1 MSEKQHI
8 TTFSADIEQQT
19 VKKVVWRILPFLIV
33 CYLIAIIDRGN
44 IGMASLQMNEDL
56 GLSKAVFGL
65 ASSLFFVGYFLF
77 EVPSNLAM
85 QKIGAKIWISRIMVS
100 WGIISV
106 CTAFVESANTLYVL
120 RFLLGAAEAGFF
132 PGVILYL
139 TYWIP
144 GKYRARVIAT
154 FMVAIPA
161 ANFIGSPISGL
172 ILSLDGWYGLRG
184 WHWLFILEGFPAVI
198 LGIAAFFL
206 LSNRPSNASWLNDEQ
221 KAWLNATLDA
231 ENAKKK
237 AIGHISLW
245 QLLRHKHIWLMALIY
260 AGASAAGSTLSVW
273 SPQLLKS
280 YGLDN
285 LTTGLMNA
293 IPYGLAS
300 ILMIVWGR
308 SSDRSGERRWHTALT
323 LFLIA
328 GGLLSAFI
336 TNSLTGSVV
345 ILSLVLIGA
354 YSMKGPFWALASG
367 WMSSTTA
374 AAGLAA
380 IGAMANLIGGGLMV
394 NVYGIINQATGSH
407 TLAMMP
413 LAVLCAIGG
422 IAVLIMGRKKELTI
436 NVENGAS
443 PVSK

>member
-56 GLSKAVFGL
+56 GLSKAVFGF

-172 ILSLDGWYGLRG
+172 ILSLDGWLGMRG
-184 WHWLFILEGFPAVI
+184 WHWLFILEGIPAVI

-206 LSNRPSNASWLNDEQ
+206 LSNRPTDASWLNQDQ
-221 KAWLNATLDA
+221 KAWLSTTIQA
-231 ENAKKK
+231 ENEKKK

-245 QLLRHKHIWLMALIY
+245 QLLRHKHIWVMALIY

-280 YGLDN
+280 FGLDN
-285 LTTGLMNA
+285 FTTGLVNA

-336 TNSLTGSVV
+336 TNSLTGSIV

-413 LAVLCAIGG
+413 LAILCGIGG
-422 IAVLIMGRKKELTI
+422 IAVLVMGRKKELNIEVDTH
-436 NVENGAS
+436 AS